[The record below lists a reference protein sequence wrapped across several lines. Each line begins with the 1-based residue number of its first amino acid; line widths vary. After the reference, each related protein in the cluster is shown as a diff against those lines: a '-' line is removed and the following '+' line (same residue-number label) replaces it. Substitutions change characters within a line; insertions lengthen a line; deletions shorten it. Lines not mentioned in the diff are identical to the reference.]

1 MTDINEFTTTIP
13 LSVQRTAVETAVVH
27 FAGDSGD
34 GMQVAGMQFTQASAS
49 LGNDVRTFPDY
60 PAEIR
65 APAGTLPGV
74 SGFQISFSQR
84 DIHTPGDHYD
94 ALIAMNPAALKA
106 SVKNLKSGG
115 ILIIDEDKFTE
126 KDLKKAHFLE
136 NTLSTT
142 LSEYRVIRVPMTSL
156 TLGALASLKISRSAA
171 RKCKNMFALGV
182 IYWLYHRPLEDTKAW
197 IQERFKD
204 NEDIIAANI
213 EALRAGYHYAVT
225 AELFA
230 EHYNV
235 QAAAMMP
242 GEYRQITGNQAL
254 AWGCVAAAIKVKQP
268 LLIAGYPITPAS
280 DIMHLLAKYTHCGI
294 KIFQAEDEIAAM
306 GAAIG
311 AAYGGTL
318 ALTTTSGPGMDLK
331 SEAMGLAVMV
341 ELPLVIVDV
350 QRAGPSTGMPTKVE
364 QSDLLSAMFGRHGE
378 CPIPVIAAARPSECF
393 HMILEAFRIAIKYMT
408 PVILLSDAFLAN
420 SAEPWKL
427 PDIAEIPDLSLQYC
441 NTKEGFLPYQRDP
454 ITLSRPWAIP
464 GTKGLEH
471 RIGGLEKEQ
480 GSGNISYDPDNHQAM
495 VNTRAAKIQGIEND
509 LPPLEILGKDHGS
522 VLIIGW
528 GSTYGA
534 IRTVVEQL
542 QEEGFSV
549 SAIHLRYL
557 NPFQKTLGATLKHFQ
572 KVLVV
577 ELNSGQLCH
586 LLRARFLVDAQGIN
600 KVAGKPFS
608 VSELKTRILPYL
620 EQ

>member
-1 MTDINEFTTTIP
+1 
-13 LSVQRTAVETAVVH
+13 
-27 FAGDSGD
+27 
-34 GMQVAGMQFTQASAS
+34 
-49 LGNDVRTFPDY
+49 
-60 PAEIR
+60 
-65 APAGTLPGV
+65 
-74 SGFQISFSQR
+74 
-84 DIHTPGDHYD
+84 
-94 ALIAMNPAALKA
+94 
-106 SVKNLKSGG
+106 
-115 ILIIDEDKFTE
+115 
-126 KDLKKAHFLE
+126 
-136 NTLSTT
+136 
-142 LSEYRVIRVPMTSL
+142 
-156 TLGALASLKISRSAA
+156 
-171 RKCKNMFALGV
+171 
-182 IYWLYHRPLEDTKAW
+182 
-197 IQERFKD
+197 
-204 NEDIIAANI
+204 
-213 EALRAGYHYAVT
+213 
-225 AELFA
+225 
-230 EHYNV
+230 
-235 QAAAMMP
+235 
-242 GEYRQITGNQAL
+242 
-254 AWGCVAAAIKVKQP
+254 
-268 LLIAGYPITPAS
+268 
-280 DIMHLLAKYTHCGI
+280 
-294 KIFQAEDEIAAM
+294 
-306 GAAIG
+306 
-311 AAYGGTL
+311 
-318 ALTTTSGPGMDLK
+318 
-331 SEAMGLAVMV
+331 
-341 ELPLVIVDV
+341 
-350 QRAGPSTGMPTKVE
+350 MPTKVE